1 MSDLALSTLRAQEF
15 VFKSEIRL
23 KSQKKKKKKNSRSL
37 SRRPKFVV
45 FELSPSLRLEDLELG
60 LFGLFNRIFD
70 LNTIP
75 VFRVTG
81 ENPDKLVHP
90 YDVVHVS

>member
-1 MSDLALSTLRAQEF
+1 M
-15 VFKSEIRL
+15 
-23 KSQKKKKKKNSRSL
+23 
-37 SRRPKFVV
+37 V

-75 VFRVTG
+75 VFRITG

>member
-23 KSQKKKKKKNSRSL
+23 KSQKKNKKKKKKKKKN
-37 SRRPKFVV
+37 KFEV
-45 FELSPSLRLEDLELG
+45 FEPKAQIRGLQLVDLELG

-70 LNTIP
+70 LNP
-75 VFRVTG
+75 SSCV
-81 ENPDKLVHP
+81 
-90 YDVVHVS
+90 